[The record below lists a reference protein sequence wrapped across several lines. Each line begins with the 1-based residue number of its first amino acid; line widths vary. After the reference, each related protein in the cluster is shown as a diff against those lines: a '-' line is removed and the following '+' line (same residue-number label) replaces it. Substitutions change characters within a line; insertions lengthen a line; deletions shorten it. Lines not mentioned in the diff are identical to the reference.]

1 MLLSVDMSIHKIIH
15 LIDVINSAGTLLR
28 FINLYFK
35 LLTGEL
41 PKAEDFGEKDKEDF
55 PSLLEQICIFGE
67 QLY

>member
-1 MLLSVDMSIHKIIH
+1 VLYGM
-15 LIDVINSAGTLLR
+15 LLR

-41 PKAEDFGEKDKEDF
+41 PKAEDFGEEDKEDF